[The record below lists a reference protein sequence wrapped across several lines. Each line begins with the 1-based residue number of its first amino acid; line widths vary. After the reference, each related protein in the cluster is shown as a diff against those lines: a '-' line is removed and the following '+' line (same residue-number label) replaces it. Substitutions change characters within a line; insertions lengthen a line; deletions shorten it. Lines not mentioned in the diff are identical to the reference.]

1 MTKDRIEDM
10 LTQLLTIVGNTNAR
24 LAGLEDRIAG
34 LEDRIAGLE
43 GRIAGLEDRIAG
55 LEGRVAGLEDR
66 VADLQIGQA
75 EIKSAIHRIE
85 HRLDIIDRRDQKE
98 GLRLDNVE
106 AELELLQERVR
117 GS

>member
-24 LAGLEDRIAG
+24 LAGLED
-34 LEDRIAGLE
+34 
-43 GRIAGLEDRIAG
+43 RIAGLEDRIAG